1 MAVKIRKPRMTDK
14 KIKSADH
21 FLTTMHKIINMLT
34 SGTDNDVIAVA
45 MEYSKDIKAMEDG
58 KEFLEDLV
66 KWQRWRINANK
77 V

>member
-1 MAVKIRKPRMTDK
+1 MTDKIRKPRMTEK
-14 KIKSADH
+14 KIKSAH
-21 FLTTMHKIINMLT
+21 VFLNTMQKLINMLT

-45 MEYSKDIKAMEDG
+45 MEYSNHMKEMEDG

-66 KWQRWRINANK
+66 QWQEWRINANK